1 MRLTIVLLFFVS
13 FSFSQT
19 NDSQIA
25 YQFYQSGEYEK
36 AIDIYKDI
44 TKGNNSNSYYYPH
57 FQSLLGIENY
67 KDAKK
72 LVLRMSKKNTHSLIY
87 LVDLYFVE
95 SKLEDKKSISKTLK
109 KIEDEIK
116 KKQSQLVSVCN
127 SFIKYSFYQEA
138 LNLYLIA
145 EKDIPSNNRDY
156 NIQKAQLYQYMDKDE
171 WMVEEYLSLL
181 EKNPTQKINVINY
194 LQRYLENNGI
204 ENEENY
210 ILVKNG
216 LLKYSQKEKD
226 TYIFS
231 EILIWLFMQNNDFN
245 LAYLQAKSLDK
256 RLREDGERLYDLA
269 ETFLD
274 NSYFDL
280 AIKCYQYIIEKGDDN
295 YYYIDAHVNM
305 LYALGKKEGAN
316 LIKID
321 ELYQKIVEEVGVDY
335 TTVLLIYNYAHFKAF
350 SLNDLPSAQ
359 IMLEEAMNM
368 SNISKTDL
376 AECKL
381 VYADIMLLS
390 SQIWTALL
398 YYSQVEKDHKESPLG
413 HEAKLRRSKV
423 SYYQGDFEW
432 AQSQLDILK
441 SSTSKLISNDALHLS
456 LLITDNLNLDTS
468 AVPMEMYARA
478 DLLYFQN
485 RFEESIVVL
494 DSIIDIYS
502 GHTLMDEIYF
512 RKHEIYYK
520 MNNLDKSIEMLETI
534 VSDYAFD
541 ILEDDALFYLAKIYE
556 NDKKDVEKAFYYY
569 ETLLMQCSGSIYT
582 SESRKKYREIR
593 GN

>member
-1 MRLTIVLLFFVS
+1 MRLTIIFLFFVS
-13 FSFSQT
+13 FAFSQT

-36 AIDIYKDI
+36 AINIYEDIS
-44 TKGNNSNSYYYPH
+44 KGNNSNSYYHPH

-72 LVLRMSKKNTHSLIY
+72 LVVRMSRKNTHSLIY

-95 SKLEDKKSISKTLK
+95 SKLKDEKSLNKTLK
-109 KIEDEIK
+109 KIEDKIEE
-116 KKQSQLVSVCN
+116 KQSQLVSVCN
-127 SFIKYSFYQEA
+127 TFIKYSFYQEA
-138 LNLYLIA
+138 LNLYIIA
-145 EKDIPSNNRDY
+145 EKSKSDHNRNY
-156 NIQKAQLYQYMDKDE
+156 KIQKAQLYQYMDKDE
-171 WMVEEYLSLL
+171 LMVEEYLSLL
-181 EKNPTQKINVINY
+181 EVNHSQKINVINY
-194 LQRYLENNGI
+194 LQRYLDNNGI
-204 ENEENY
+204 ENNKNY

-216 LLKYSQKEKD
+216 LLKYSQKETD

-256 RLREDGERLYDLA
+256 RLKEDGRRLYDLA

-274 NSYFDL
+274 NNYFDL
-280 AIKCYQYIIEKGDDN
+280 SIKCYQYIIKKGEDN
-295 YYYIDAHVNM
+295 YYYIDAHINM
-305 LYALGKKEGAN
+305 LYALGEKDGAD
-316 LIKID
+316 LLEID
-321 ELYQKIVEEVGVDY
+321 KLYQKTLDEIGSDY

-350 SLNDLPSAQ
+350 SLNDLSSAQ
-359 IMLEEAMNM
+359 IMLDDAMNM
-368 SNISKTDL
+368 SNISKSDL

-398 YYSQVEKDHKESPLG
+398 YYSQVEKTHKENPLG
-413 HEAKLRRSKV
+413 HEAKLRRAKV
-423 SYYQGDFEW
+423 SYYQGDFDW
-432 AQSQLDILK
+432 AQSQLDVLK
-441 SSTSKLISNDALHLS
+441 ASTSKLISNDAMHLS
-456 LLITDNLNLDTS
+456 LLISDNLNLDTS
-468 AVPMEMYARA
+468 AVAMEMYARA

-485 RFEESIVVL
+485 RFKESIVVL

-512 RKHEIYYK
+512 RKYEIYNK
-520 MNNLDKSIEMLETI
+520 LKDTDQSIAMLEI
-534 VSDYAFD
+534 IISDYAFD
-541 ILEDDALFYLAKIYE
+541 ILEDDALFHLAQIYE
-556 NDKKDVEKAFYYY
+556 NDKKNLDMAFHYY
-569 ETLLMQCSGSIYT
+569 ETLLLQCSGSIYT

>member
-1 MRLTIVLLFFVS
+1 MRLTIVFLFFVS
-13 FSFSQT
+13 FAFSQT

-36 AIDIYKDI
+36 AINIYEDIS
-44 TKGNNSNSYYYPH
+44 KGNNSNSYYHPH

-72 LVLRMSKKNTHSLIY
+72 LVVRMSRKNTHSLIY

-95 SKLEDKKSISKTLK
+95 SKLKDEKSLNKTLK
-109 KIEDEIK
+109 KIEDKIEE
-116 KKQSQLVSVCN
+116 KQSQLVSVCN
-127 SFIKYSFYQEA
+127 TFIKYSFYQEA
-138 LNLYLIA
+138 LNLYIIA
-145 EKDIPSNNRDY
+145 EKSKSAHNRNY
-156 NIQKAQLYQYMDKDE
+156 KIQKAQLYQYMDKDE
-171 WMVEEYLSLL
+171 LMVEEYLSLL
-181 EKNPTQKINVINY
+181 EVNPSQKINVINY
-194 LQRYLENNGI
+194 LQRYLDNNGI
-204 ENEENY
+204 ENNKNY

-216 LLKYSQKEKD
+216 LLKYSQKETD

-256 RLREDGERLYDLA
+256 RLKEDGERLYDLA

-274 NSYFDL
+274 NNYFDL
-280 AIKCYQYIIEKGDDN
+280 SIKCYQYIIKKGEDN
-295 YYYIDAHVNM
+295 YYYIDAHINM
-305 LYALGKKEGAN
+305 LYALGEKDGAD
-316 LIKID
+316 LLEID
-321 ELYQKIVEEVGVDY
+321 KLYQKTLDEIGSDY
-335 TTVLLIYNYAHFKAF
+335 TTVLLIYNYAYFKAF
-350 SLNDLPSAQ
+350 SLNDLSSAQ
-359 IMLEEAMNM
+359 IMLDDAMNM
-368 SNISKTDL
+368 SNISKSDL

-398 YYSQVEKDHKESPLG
+398 YYSQVEKTHKENPLG
-413 HEAKLRRSKV
+413 HEAKLRRAKV
-423 SYYQGDFEW
+423 SYYQGDFDW
-432 AQSQLDILK
+432 AQSQLDVLK
-441 SSTSKLISNDALHLS
+441 ASTSKLISNDAMHLS
-456 LLITDNLNLDTS
+456 LLISDNLNLDTS
-468 AVPMEMYARA
+468 AVAMEMYARA

-485 RFEESIVVL
+485 RFKESIVVL

-512 RKHEIYYK
+512 RKYEIYNK
-520 MNNLDKSIEMLETI
+520 LKNTDQSIAMLEI
-534 VSDYAFD
+534 IISDYAFD
-541 ILEDDALFYLAKIYE
+541 ILEDDALFHLAQIYE
-556 NDKKDVEKAFYYY
+556 NDKKNLDMAFHYY
-569 ETLLMQCSGSIYT
+569 ETLLLQCSGSIYT

>member
-1 MRLTIVLLFFVS
+1 MRLIIVFLFFVS
-13 FSFSQT
+13 FAFSQT

-36 AIDIYKDI
+36 AINIYEDIS
-44 TKGNNSNSYYYPH
+44 KGNNSNSYYHPH

-72 LVLRMSKKNTHSLIY
+72 LVVRMSRKNTHSLIY

-95 SKLEDKKSISKTLK
+95 SKLKDEKSLNKTLK
-109 KIEDEIK
+109 KIEDKIEE
-116 KKQSQLVSVCN
+116 KQSQLVSVCN
-127 SFIKYSFYQEA
+127 TFIKYSFYQEA
-138 LNLYLIA
+138 LNLYIIA
-145 EKDIPSNNRDY
+145 EKSKSAHNRNY
-156 NIQKAQLYQYMDKDE
+156 KIQKAQLYQYMDKDE
-171 WMVEEYLSLL
+171 LMVEEYLSLL
-181 EKNPTQKINVINY
+181 EVNPSQKINVINY
-194 LQRYLENNGI
+194 LQRYLDNNGI
-204 ENEENY
+204 ENNKNY

-216 LLKYSQKEKD
+216 LLKHSQKETD

-256 RLREDGERLYDLA
+256 RLKEDGERLYDLA

-274 NSYFDL
+274 NNYFDL
-280 AIKCYQYIIEKGDDN
+280 SIKCYQYIIKKGEDN
-295 YYYIDAHVNM
+295 YYYIDAHINM
-305 LYALGKKEGAN
+305 LYALGEKDGAD
-316 LIKID
+316 LLEID
-321 ELYQKIVEEVGVDY
+321 KLYQKTLDEIGSDY

-350 SLNDLPSAQ
+350 SLNDLSSAQ
-359 IMLEEAMNM
+359 IMLDDAMNM
-368 SNISKTDL
+368 SNISKSDL

-398 YYSQVEKDHKESPLG
+398 YYSQVEKTHKENPLG
-413 HEAKLRRSKV
+413 HEAKLRRAKV
-423 SYYQGDFEW
+423 SYYQGDFDW
-432 AQSQLDILK
+432 AQSQLDVLK
-441 SSTSKLISNDALHLS
+441 ASTSKLISNDAMHLS
-456 LLITDNLNLDTS
+456 LLISDNLNLDTS
-468 AVPMEMYARA
+468 AVAMEMYARA

-485 RFEESIVVL
+485 RFKESIVVL

-512 RKHEIYYK
+512 RKYEIYNK
-520 MNNLDKSIEMLETI
+520 LKNTDQSIAMLEI
-534 VSDYAFD
+534 IISDYAFD
-541 ILEDDALFYLAKIYE
+541 ILEDDALFHLAQIYE
-556 NDKKDVEKAFYYY
+556 NDKKDLEMAFHYY
-569 ETLLMQCSGSIYT
+569 EALLLQCSGSIYT

>member
-1 MRLTIVLLFFVS
+1 
-13 FSFSQT
+13 
-19 NDSQIA
+19 
-25 YQFYQSGEYEK
+25 
-36 AIDIYKDI
+36 
-44 TKGNNSNSYYYPH
+44 
-57 FQSLLGIENY
+57 
-67 KDAKK
+67 
-72 LVLRMSKKNTHSLIY
+72 
-87 LVDLYFVE
+87 
-95 SKLEDKKSISKTLK
+95 
-109 KIEDEIK
+109 
-116 KKQSQLVSVCN
+116 
-127 SFIKYSFYQEA
+127 
-138 LNLYLIA
+138 
-145 EKDIPSNNRDY
+145 
-156 NIQKAQLYQYMDKDE
+156 MDKDE

-376 AECKL
+376 AE
-381 VYADIMLLS
+381 I
-390 SQIWTALL
+390 
-398 YYSQVEKDHKESPLG
+398 
-413 HEAKLRRSKV
+413 
-423 SYYQGDFEW
+423 
-432 AQSQLDILK
+432 
-441 SSTSKLISNDALHLS
+441 
-456 LLITDNLNLDTS
+456 
-468 AVPMEMYARA
+468 
-478 DLLYFQN
+478 
-485 RFEESIVVL
+485 
-494 DSIIDIYS
+494 
-502 GHTLMDEIYF
+502 
-512 RKHEIYYK
+512 
-520 MNNLDKSIEMLETI
+520 KSI
-534 VSDYAFD
+534 
-541 ILEDDALFYLAKIYE
+541 
-556 NDKKDVEKAFYYY
+556 
-569 ETLLMQCSGSIYT
+569 C
-582 SESRKKYREIR
+582 
-593 GN
+593 